1 MEETTFRAAEWC
13 KLLGNPL
20 RYRII
25 SGLLTGE
32 KPVWSIAREVGS
44 SQANTSGHLSKL
56 RLARMV
62 RFRRVGTTSLYS
74 LTTPR
79 IASLLRLCEDAV
91 VEASSINLDEGRA
104 GPEGPEGP
112 TRPDS

>member
-13 KLLGNPL
+13 RLLGNPL

-25 SGLLTGE
+25 SSLLTGE
-32 KPVWSIAREVGS
+32 KPVRRIAREVGS
-44 SQANTSGHLSKL
+44 SQANTSGHLAKL

-62 RFRRVGTTSLYS
+62 RFRRAGTTSLYS

-79 IASLLRLCEDAV
+79 IASLLRSCEDAV
-91 VEASSINLDEGRA
+91 VDASGLTNSSDIC
-104 GPEGPEGP
+104 
-112 TRPDS
+112 